1 MTDIIVGSH
10 IIFADGSK
18 GVVVA
23 YNDNEMTYLPTAQ
36 PTTIDLNTG
45 IVFALDSDFLSN
57 TSVATPAPSPTV
69 DTVTAVDSGA
79 GAVSTAENSTAG
91 ESTEAASFLA
101 DGGAV
106 SADVED
112 SASTAVS

>member
-10 IIFADGSK
+10 IVFADGSK

-23 YNDNEMTYLPTAQ
+23 YNDNEMTYLPTA
-36 PTTIDLNTG
+36 TAATIDLNTG
-45 IVFALDSDFLSN
+45 VIFTLDPDFLSN
-57 TSVATPAPSPTV
+57 ASVATPALSHTV
-69 DTVTAVDSGA
+69 DTVTVTDSGVGFA
-79 GAVSTAENSTAG
+79 GTAESSTAG
-91 ESTEAASFLA
+91 ESTEEVSFLA

>member
-10 IIFADGSK
+10 ILFANGSK

-36 PTTIDLNTG
+36 SVTIDLNTG
-45 IVFALDSDFLSN
+45 VIFTLDPDFLPSAVDAVAANTTDTVTTTDSGTGAASSVESTISGGSDFLAAGGEE
-57 TSVATPAPSPTV
+57 SVDA
-69 DTVTAVDSGA
+69 
-79 GAVSTAENSTAG
+79 
-91 ESTEAASFLA
+91 
-101 DGGAV
+101 
-106 SADVED
+106 ED